1 MSGVMTAYSKAL
13 YDVAGLAQFN
23 EILGQIWGQAGQ
35 GAKQVADALGMKPD
49 DVKGV
54 AETWAIVSTI
64 ALGPELKLEIVES
77 SKERTV
83 LKGTGCPFFN
93 RVKEYGISDDLLT
106 AGDAAYCDALTN
118 SLSSNVKITH
128 EKRMHKG
135 DPFCEWIFEVKK

>member
-1 MSGVMTAYSKAL
+1 MGTGRPRSQTSSRCTGH
-13 YDVAGLAQFN
+13 
-23 EILGQIWGQAGQ
+23 
-35 GAKQVADALGMKPD
+35 

-135 DPFCEWIFEVKK
+135 DPFCEWIFEIKK